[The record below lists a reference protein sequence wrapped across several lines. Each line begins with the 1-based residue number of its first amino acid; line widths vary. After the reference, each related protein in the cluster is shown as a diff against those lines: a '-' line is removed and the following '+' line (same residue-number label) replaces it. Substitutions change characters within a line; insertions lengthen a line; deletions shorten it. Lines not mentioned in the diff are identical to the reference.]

1 MHVWICICHI
11 ASVYMQMLVYF
22 NIYILAKLWSLKRGR
37 GRPRKDSLYSN
48 FSNTQNSYLE
58 EGKLFGVFDLYFFFC
73 YYCFTN
79 NLLFMCYTHA
89 YTNKINAVYFKFVL
103 FSPFLFLVEKPI
115 IFLVF
120 FCNLT
125 REKMATQN
133 FG

>member
-58 EGKLFGVFDLYFFFC
+58 EGKLFGVFDLYFFFVIIVLQTT
-73 YYCFTN
+73 YYLCVIHTHTQTKLMLCTL
-79 NLLFMCYTHA
+79 NLFYFPLFFFWLR
-89 YTNKINAVYFKFVL
+89 NQIFFW
-103 FSPFLFLVEKPI
+103 FFL
-115 IFLVF
+115 
-120 FCNLT
+120 
-125 REKMATQN
+125 
-133 FG
+133 